1 MSNELTTIAKRSSV
15 IQQKQSLWEQ
25 EQKARFVELASDS
38 TAKYSDVIEYAI
50 NEDKQNHKLLE
61 LITGLNVSVMM
72 EYFNLIR
79 LSKKYLEQ

>member
-50 NEDKQNHKLLE
+50 NENKQNHPLQRINQRPRPWSLRANIKP
-61 LITGLNVSVMM
+61 N
-72 EYFNLIR
+72 
-79 LSKKYLEQ
+79 